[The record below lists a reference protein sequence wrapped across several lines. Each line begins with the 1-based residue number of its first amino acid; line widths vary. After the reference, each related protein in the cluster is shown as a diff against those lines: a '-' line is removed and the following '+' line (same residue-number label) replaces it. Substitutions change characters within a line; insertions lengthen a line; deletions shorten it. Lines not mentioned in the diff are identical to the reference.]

1 MKKSKNKA
9 KNIERGKKKGIKEA
23 NRRKVVKA
31 KMLKRK
37 EAVRLEKVKKEQKFQ
52 EYLNNLVGQ

>member
-52 EYLNNLVGQ
+52 EYLNNLMG